1 MKRNGGRLGDQS
13 SFAEFP
19 AVFTFLR
26 MMKIPVPMKDI
37 RARYSKQTFE
47 VKSLHCL
54 VLTTCLFL
62 PSSRSLRLPSPAIAK
77 STTEARFAHE
87 TQLPMPLSSC
97 SFYCSTS
104 SRNGAPFALR
114 SLMTGHCYDHSLF
127 SCAVY
132 INPLQLR
139 YEYCWPIGGGSVE
152 DGKRRW
158 FYAACRNSV
167 VRGSSRE

>member
-1 MKRNGGRLGDQS
+1 MINLRYTPGSSWQLIQLLSNHSFQRNDLRDGGRRRGEKWSEMAEDWVISLRLP
-13 SFAEFP
+13 SFLP
-19 AVFTFLR
+19 CLHSCVWWR
-26 MMKIPVPMKDI
+26 SIPVPMKDI

-114 SLMTGHCYDHSLF
+114 SLMTGHCYDRSLF
-127 SCAVY
+127 
-132 INPLQLR
+132 ILLR
-139 YEYCWPIGGGSVE
+139 
-152 DGKRRW
+152 RLH
-158 FYAACRNSV
+158 
-167 VRGSSRE
+167 